1 MISGSWPTFPTTRAT
16 SGTAG
21 ECAGEEQHYSTHAPH
36 SKNTDTQG
44 SGRHGLTRD
53 QRTSRCTCTSH
64 AFFATCITQRAKHTP
79 PMVYFWR
86 QKTVINYV
94 PLITVMCAHYYGY
107 VCTLLQLCARD
118 YSCVNT
124 WLQLCV
130 RVITVMCTCLHIL
143 SVDSQLTAGF
153 LRQKNK

>member
-16 SGTAG
+16 RGTAG
-21 ECAGEEQHYSTHAPH
+21 ECADEEQHYSTHTPY

-53 QRTSRCTCTSH
+53 RRTSRCTCTSH

-86 QKTVINYV
+86 QKTVIN
-94 PLITVMCAHYYGY
+94 HYALDYSC
-107 VCTLLQLCARD
+107 VCTLLQLCTHD
-118 YSCVNT
+118 HSYVNT
-124 WLQLCV
+124 RLQLCV